1 MKEGLDR
8 LFDTISKN
16 DLKMNLKKWCS
27 RINSCRLKINKQ
39 RNYTRFMKSRSCD
52 KGKRSF
58 QCNRSK
64 KLFKINK
71 LLLTIYTRLCRA
83 MAELREPLRK
93 LKKNNIN

>member
-1 MKEGLDR
+1 MKERLDR

-16 DLKMNLKKWCS
+16 GLKMNLKKWCS
-27 RINSCRLKINKQ
+27 RINLCRLKTNKQ

-58 QCNRSK
+58 QCKRSK

-71 LLLTIYTRLCRA
+71 LLLTIYTRLCRT
-83 MAELREPLRK
+83 MAELTEPLRK